1 MKKKPQSLPKRSFSQ
16 RLTMQFKGGRTKI
29 GHLGLLYFP
38 FTTSSTGKI
47 EFSKH
52 GFYFQNI
59 VYLYKSSDF
68 IVNLVDSSIS
78 WKESRLKLTS
88 C

>member
-1 MKKKPQSLPKRSFSQ
+1 MKKSRKASQ
-16 RLTMQFKGGRTKI
+16 KEVFHKGLQCNLKGGRTKI

-59 VYLYKSSDF
+59 VYLL
-68 IVNLVDSSIS
+68 I
-78 WKESRLKLTS
+78 
-88 C
+88 